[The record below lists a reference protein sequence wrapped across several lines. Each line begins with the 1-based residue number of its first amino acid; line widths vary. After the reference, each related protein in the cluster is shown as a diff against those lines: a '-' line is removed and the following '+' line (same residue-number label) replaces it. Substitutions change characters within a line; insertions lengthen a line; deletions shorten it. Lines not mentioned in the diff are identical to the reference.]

1 MARPGEAWRG
11 KDRGEARIVA
21 RRGQAW
27 RGAAWIMDNTL
38 SLSGVSK
45 ERRRPK
51 PKSSEG
57 GMLAR

>member
-1 MARPGEAWRG
+1 
-11 KDRGEARIVA
+11 
-21 RRGQAW
+21 
-27 RGAAWIMDNTL
+27 MDNTL